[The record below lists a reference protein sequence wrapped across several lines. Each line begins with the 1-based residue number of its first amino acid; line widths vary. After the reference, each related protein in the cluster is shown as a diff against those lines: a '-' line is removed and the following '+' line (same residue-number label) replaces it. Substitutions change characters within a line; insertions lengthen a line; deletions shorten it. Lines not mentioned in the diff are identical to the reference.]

1 MHKKNYSLKT
11 ALMAIAVMIGLSFF
25 PPEKSDAIERS
36 STSFD
41 RSQTPINVYASFS
54 QANYVTVQHD
64 KFQVTE
70 QDIQNDPERAFL
82 KRTKFAF
89 HGSLGEVVF
98 VSSQVLSQQ
107 EFNNGIPAKTVFL
120 QRPHALNAGQSWTH
134 NISLTKLM
142 QKKKNQRK
150 AARKKQRDRY
160 VALQVSYI

>member
-11 ALMAIAVMIGLSFF
+11 ALMAIAMIIGLSFF
-25 PPEKSDAIERS
+25 PPEESNAIERS
-36 STSFD
+36 GSSFD
-41 RSQTPINVYASFS
+41 RSQTPINIYASFS

-70 QDIQNDPERAFL
+70 HDIQNDPERAFL

-89 HGSLGEVVF
+89 HGTLGEIVF

-107 EFNNGIPAKTVFL
+107 EFNNGTPAKTVFL
-120 QRPHALNAGQSWTH
+120 QRPQALSAGQSWTH

-142 QKKKNQRK
+142 RKKHQQRK
-150 AARKKQRDRY
+150 AKHKKQRDRY